1 MRPLLLAAAALALP
15 AAAEAKPHS
24 DAPIA
29 DSLPPPQ
36 VIDRGAVALDRVID
50 GLLQVD
56 VGPVAN
62 AIDPSRPH
70 GPKTL
75 GDMGRRN
82 DPYFDERVHR
92 SVGELANSMIE
103 MNYRMHRLEPALRH
117 SLKEAERS
125 VEDALHD
132 DSSDRYYRDYYD
144 RYYRDYYSRDH

>member
-1 MRPLLLAAAALALP
+1 MRSLLLAAAALALP
-15 AAAEAKPHS
+15 AAVQAKPHS

-62 AIDPSRPH
+62 AIDPTRPH

-75 GDMGRRN
+75 GDMGRKD
-82 DPYFDERVHR
+82 DPYFDQRVHR
-92 SVGELANSMIE
+92 SVGELADGMIE
-103 MNYRMHRLEPALRH
+103 MSYRMHKLEPVLRH
-117 SLKEAERS
+117 TFEDAARNIQ
-125 VEDALHD
+125 DALHD
-132 DSSDRYYRDYYD
+132 NSDRYDRDHYDRYYRDYYD
-144 RYYRDYYSRDH
+144 RDR

>member
-15 AAAEAKPHS
+15 AAVQAKPHS

-29 DSLPPPQ
+29 DTLPPPQ

-62 AIDPSRPH
+62 AIDPTRPH

-75 GDMGRRN
+75 GDMGRKN
-82 DPYFDERVHR
+82 DPYFDQRVHR
-92 SVGELANSMIE
+92 SVGELADGMIAME
-103 MNYRMHRLEPALRH
+103 YRMHRLEPALRH
-117 SLKEAERS
+117 TI
-125 VEDALHD
+125 EDATRNIQNALHD

-144 RYYRDYYSRDH
+144 RYYRDYYDRGH

>member
-1 MRPLLLAAAALALP
+1 MRSLLLAAAALALP
-15 AAAEAKPHS
+15 TAVQARPHS

-29 DSLPPPQ
+29 DSLPPPP
-36 VIDRGAVALDRVID
+36 VIDRGAAALDRVID

-62 AIDPSRPH
+62 AIDPGRPH

-82 DPYFDERVHR
+82 DPYFDERVHQ
-92 SVGELANSMIE
+92 SVGELANGMIE

-117 SLKEAERS
+117 TFEDAARNIQ
-125 VEDALHD
+125 DALHD
-132 DSSDRYYRDYYD
+132 DSSDRYRRDYYD
-144 RYYRDYYSRDH
+144 RYYRDYYDRGH